1 MSNYQEIV
9 NLNVGGTSRC
19 GRGHSRAASLGN
31 ADCHKGLRPP
41 EVNTW
46 SDSMKVQIIKAH
58 HNWIAVAYSHFV
70 TGYRLTD
77 SCGWYVV
84 FQSPVQESLIE
95 RIALNAKTGGGG
107 ANNSGNNASGTDVML
122 GIASGSLVRL
132 WAFST
137 HGEPVRRTLIGTFN
151 LGVRV
156 EHLLFVGPQL
166 VALSGAGS
174 RSKAGVWH
182 TSTQHW
188 QTQDVAHLTT
198 YDTAGSFLLL
208 GTATGAINYIDMQ
221 KFPLRMKDND
231 LLVTQLYKDP
241 NQEPITAISVYL
253 TPKTNLCG
261 NWIEI
266 AYGTR
271 YGSVRVIVQHPETV
285 GHGPQLFQT
294 FTVHQSPITKCSTPR
309 PWATGRSC
317 SRPSRCTRAPSPR
330 LVGHKWHRSLR
341 HWIEIA
347 YGTRYGSVRVIVQH
361 PETVGHGPQLF
372 QTFTVHQ
379 SPITKVSGSQVAQI
393 SAALDRIAYGTR
405 YGSVRV
411 IVQHPETVGHGPQL
425 FQTFTVHQSPITK
438 VSGSQVAQI
447 SAALDRIAYGTRYG
461 SVRVIVQH
469 PETVG
474 HGPQLFQTFTVHQ
487 SPITKVSGS
496 QVAQISAAL
505 DRIAYGTRYGSVR
518 VIVQH
523 PETVGHGPQLF
534 QTFTVHQSPIT
545 KVSGS
550 QVAQISAALDR
561 IAYGTRYGSV
571 RVIVQH
577 PETVGHGPQ
586 LFQTFTVHQS
596 PITKVSGSQ
605 VAQISAALDRIAYG
619 TRYGSVRVIVQ
630 HPETVGHGPQ
640 LFQTF
645 TVHQSPITK
654 VSGSQVAQISAAL
667 DRIAYGTR
675 YGSVRVI
682 VQHPE
687 TVGHG
692 PQLFQTFT
700 VHQSPITKVSGSQVA
715 QISAALD
722 RIAYGT
728 RYGSVRVIVQHPET
742 VGHGPQLFQTFTVH
756 QSPITKVSG
765 SQVAQISAALDR
777 IAYGTRYGSV
787 RVIVQHPET
796 VGHGPQ
802 LFQTFTVHQS
812 PITKVS
818 GSQVAQISAAL
829 DRIAYGTRYGSV
841 RVIVQHPETVGHGPQ
856 LFQTFTV
863 HQSPIT
869 KVSLSENYL
878 ISVCSEYNH
887 VRSWRVTRFRG
898 MISTQPGT
906 TPKAA
911 FKVLALEAPTAQP
924 HNDCGPFGEQ
934 DEEQIFIQKV
944 VPDTD
949 TLYVRLA
956 SNGKRVCTIRSVDG
970 SAVSCFVVAEC
981 EGALRPRRLL
991 LCGHR
996 SGAAQMWDLTAPIDK
1011 AAKPVQPV
1019 AGNGGSGGEGEE
1031 SPVPDG
1037 GPTPDELVRLLS
1049 ACDLDASPAP
1059 PVPQSPNR
1067 PIQAP

>member
-9 NLNVGGTSRC
+9 NLNIGGTRFSTSWHTLTWVPDTFFTALLSGRIPTVRDETGAIFIDRDPNLFGLILNFLRTRDIDLTNVNIRALRHECDYFGITPLSRRLALCDEMNHSSCGDVLFYGYLPPPLNVANTTGRNGSNVSRKNSTSSNTDVAANRTHSRNSSLDLRTVGRIPSQDQLSRC

-31 ADCHKGLRPP
+31 TESHKGLRPP
-41 EVNTW
+41 ETNTW
-46 SDSMKVQIIKAH
+46 QENMKVQIIKAH
-58 HNWIAVAYSHFV
+58 HNWVAVAYTHFV

-84 FQSPVQESLIE
+84 FQSPVQDSVIE
-95 RIALNAKTGGGG
+95 RIALNAKTGGSATSNG
-107 ANNSGNNASGTDVML
+107 NNSTGTDVML
-122 GIASGSLVRL
+122 GIASGPLVRL

-137 HGEPVRRTLIGTFN
+137 HTEPVRRTLIGTFN

-156 EHLLFVGPQL
+156 EYLLFVGPQL

-294 FTVHQSPITKCSTPR
+294 FTVHQSP
-309 PWATGRSC
+309 
-317 SRPSRCTRAPSPR
+317 
-330 LVGHKWHRSLR
+330 V
-341 HWIEIA
+341 
-347 YGTRYGSVRVIVQH
+347 
-361 PETVGHGPQLF
+361 
-372 QTFTVHQ
+372 
-379 SPITKVSGSQVAQI
+379 
-393 SAALDRIAYGTR
+393 
-405 YGSVRV
+405 
-411 IVQHPETVGHGPQL
+411 
-425 FQTFTVHQSPITK
+425 
-438 VSGSQVAQI
+438 
-447 SAALDRIAYGTRYG
+447 
-461 SVRVIVQH
+461 
-469 PETVG
+469 
-474 HGPQLFQTFTVHQ
+474 
-487 SPITKVSGS
+487 
-496 QVAQISAAL
+496 
-505 DRIAYGTRYGSVR
+505 
-518 VIVQH
+518 
-523 PETVGHGPQLF
+523 
-534 QTFTVHQSPIT
+534 
-545 KVSGS
+545 
-550 QVAQISAALDR
+550 
-561 IAYGTRYGSV
+561 
-571 RVIVQH
+571 
-577 PETVGHGPQ
+577 
-586 LFQTFTVHQS
+586 
-596 PITKVSGSQ
+596 
-605 VAQISAALDRIAYG
+605 
-619 TRYGSVRVIVQ
+619 
-630 HPETVGHGPQ
+630 
-640 LFQTF
+640 
-645 TVHQSPITK
+645 
-654 VSGSQVAQISAAL
+654 
-667 DRIAYGTR
+667 
-675 YGSVRVI
+675 
-682 VQHPE
+682 
-687 TVGHG
+687 
-692 PQLFQTFT
+692 
-700 VHQSPITKVSGSQVA
+700 
-715 QISAALD
+715 
-722 RIAYGT
+722 
-728 RYGSVRVIVQHPET
+728 
-742 VGHGPQLFQTFTVH
+742 
-756 QSPITKVSG
+756 
-765 SQVAQISAALDR
+765 
-777 IAYGTRYGSV
+777 
-787 RVIVQHPET
+787 
-796 VGHGPQ
+796 
-802 LFQTFTVHQS
+802 
-812 PITKVS
+812 
-818 GSQVAQISAAL
+818 
-829 DRIAYGTRYGSV
+829 
-841 RVIVQHPETVGHGPQ
+841 
-856 LFQTFTV
+856 
-863 HQSPIT
+863 T

-924 HNDCGPFGEQ
+924 HNDCGPYGEQ

-996 SGAAQMWDLTAPIDK
+996 SGATQMWDLTGPIDK
-1011 AAKPVQPV
+1011 AAKTLQAV
-1019 AGNGGSGGEGEE
+1019 ASATTSSGNGGGEGEE

-1049 ACDLDASPAP
+1049 ACDLDATPAP
-1059 PVPQSPNR
+1059 VVVPQSPNR
-1067 PIQAP
+1067 PIQP

>member
-9 NLNVGGTSRC
+9 NLNVGGTRFSTSWHTLTWVPETFFTALLSGRIPTVRDETGAIFIDRDPNLFGLILNFLRTRDIDLNDVNIRALRHECDYFGITPLSRRLALCDEMNHSTCGDVLFYGYLPPPLNTALPNGNGGRNGNSCSRKNSTASSTEVAVNRTHSRNSSLDLRTVGRIPSQDQLSRC

-31 ADCHKGLRPP
+31 ADCHKGHRPP
-41 EVNTW
+41 DMSSW
-46 SDSMKVQIIKAH
+46 ADSMKVQIIKAH
-58 HNWIAVAYSHFV
+58 HNWVAVAYTHFV

-84 FQSPVQESLIE
+84 FQSPVQDSVIE

-107 ANNSGNNASGTDVML
+107 GNSSGNNTTGTDVML
-122 GIASGSLVRL
+122 GIASGAHVRL

-137 HGEPVRRTLIGTFN
+137 HSEPVRRTLVGTFN

-271 YGSVRVIVQHPETV
+271 
-285 GHGPQLFQT
+285 
-294 FTVHQSPITKCSTPR
+294 C
-309 PWATGRSC
+309 
-317 SRPSRCTRAPSPR
+317 
-330 LVGHKWHRSLR
+330 
-341 HWIEIA
+341 
-347 YGTRYGSVRVIVQH
+347 
-361 PETVGHGPQLF
+361 
-372 QTFTVHQ
+372 
-379 SPITKVSGSQVAQI
+379 
-393 SAALDRIAYGTR
+393 
-405 YGSVRV
+405 
-411 IVQHPETVGHGPQL
+411 
-425 FQTFTVHQSPITK
+425 
-438 VSGSQVAQI
+438 
-447 SAALDRIAYGTRYG
+447 
-461 SVRVIVQH
+461 
-469 PETVG
+469 
-474 HGPQLFQTFTVHQ
+474 
-487 SPITKVSGS
+487 
-496 QVAQISAAL
+496 
-505 DRIAYGTRYGSVR
+505 
-518 VIVQH
+518 
-523 PETVGHGPQLF
+523 
-534 QTFTVHQSPIT
+534 
-545 KVSGS
+545 
-550 QVAQISAALDR
+550 
-561 IAYGTRYGSV
+561 
-571 RVIVQH
+571 
-577 PETVGHGPQ
+577 
-586 LFQTFTVHQS
+586 
-596 PITKVSGSQ
+596 
-605 VAQISAALDRIAYG
+605 
-619 TRYGSVRVIVQ
+619 
-630 HPETVGHGPQ
+630 
-640 LFQTF
+640 
-645 TVHQSPITK
+645 
-654 VSGSQVAQISAAL
+654 
-667 DRIAYGTR
+667 
-675 YGSVRVI
+675 
-682 VQHPE
+682 
-687 TVGHG
+687 
-692 PQLFQTFT
+692 
-700 VHQSPITKVSGSQVA
+700 
-715 QISAALD
+715 
-722 RIAYGT
+722 
-728 RYGSVRVIVQHPET
+728 
-742 VGHGPQLFQTFTVH
+742 
-756 QSPITKVSG
+756 
-765 SQVAQISAALDR
+765 
-777 IAYGTRYGSV
+777 
-787 RVIVQHPET
+787 
-796 VGHGPQ
+796 
-802 LFQTFTVHQS
+802 
-812 PITKVS
+812 
-818 GSQVAQISAAL
+818 
-829 DRIAYGTRYGSV
+829 GSV

-878 ISVCSEYNH
+878 VSVCSEYNH
-887 VRSWRVTRFRG
+887 VRTWRVTRFRG

-924 HNDCGPFGEQ
+924 HNDCGPYGEQ

-996 SGAAQMWDLTAPIDK
+996 SGATQMWDLTAPIDRAVK
-1011 AAKPVQPV
+1011 LQPV
-1019 AGNGGSGGEGEE
+1019 PGNGATDGEE
-1031 SPVPDG
+1031 SQAPDG

-1049 ACDLDASPAP
+1049 ACDLDATPVP
-1059 PVPQSPNR
+1059 VVPQSPNR

>member
-9 NLNVGGTSRC
+9 NLNIGGTRFSTSWHTLTWVPDTFFTALLSGRIPTVRDETGAIFIDRDPNLFGLILNFLRTRDIDLTNVNIRALRHECDYFGITPLSRRLALCDEMNHSSCGDVLFYGYLPPPLNVANTTGRNGSNVSRKNSTSSNTDVAANRTHSRNSSLDLRTVGRIPSQDQLSRC

-31 ADCHKGLRPP
+31 TESHKGLRPP
-41 EVNTW
+41 ETTTW
-46 SDSMKVQIIKAH
+46 QENMKVQIIKAH
-58 HNWIAVAYSHFV
+58 HNWVAVAYTHFV

-84 FQSPVQESLIE
+84 FQSPVQDSVIE
-95 RIALNAKTGGGG
+95 RIALNAKTGGSAASNG
-107 ANNSGNNASGTDVML
+107 NNSTGTDVML
-122 GIASGSLVRL
+122 GIASGPLVRL

-137 HGEPVRRTLIGTFN
+137 HTEPVRRTLIGTFN

-294 FTVHQSPITKCSTPR
+294 FTVHQSP
-309 PWATGRSC
+309 
-317 SRPSRCTRAPSPR
+317 
-330 LVGHKWHRSLR
+330 V
-341 HWIEIA
+341 
-347 YGTRYGSVRVIVQH
+347 
-361 PETVGHGPQLF
+361 
-372 QTFTVHQ
+372 
-379 SPITKVSGSQVAQI
+379 
-393 SAALDRIAYGTR
+393 
-405 YGSVRV
+405 
-411 IVQHPETVGHGPQL
+411 
-425 FQTFTVHQSPITK
+425 
-438 VSGSQVAQI
+438 
-447 SAALDRIAYGTRYG
+447 
-461 SVRVIVQH
+461 
-469 PETVG
+469 
-474 HGPQLFQTFTVHQ
+474 
-487 SPITKVSGS
+487 
-496 QVAQISAAL
+496 
-505 DRIAYGTRYGSVR
+505 
-518 VIVQH
+518 
-523 PETVGHGPQLF
+523 
-534 QTFTVHQSPIT
+534 
-545 KVSGS
+545 
-550 QVAQISAALDR
+550 
-561 IAYGTRYGSV
+561 
-571 RVIVQH
+571 
-577 PETVGHGPQ
+577 
-586 LFQTFTVHQS
+586 
-596 PITKVSGSQ
+596 
-605 VAQISAALDRIAYG
+605 
-619 TRYGSVRVIVQ
+619 
-630 HPETVGHGPQ
+630 
-640 LFQTF
+640 
-645 TVHQSPITK
+645 
-654 VSGSQVAQISAAL
+654 
-667 DRIAYGTR
+667 
-675 YGSVRVI
+675 
-682 VQHPE
+682 
-687 TVGHG
+687 
-692 PQLFQTFT
+692 
-700 VHQSPITKVSGSQVA
+700 
-715 QISAALD
+715 
-722 RIAYGT
+722 
-728 RYGSVRVIVQHPET
+728 
-742 VGHGPQLFQTFTVH
+742 
-756 QSPITKVSG
+756 
-765 SQVAQISAALDR
+765 
-777 IAYGTRYGSV
+777 
-787 RVIVQHPET
+787 
-796 VGHGPQ
+796 
-802 LFQTFTVHQS
+802 
-812 PITKVS
+812 
-818 GSQVAQISAAL
+818 
-829 DRIAYGTRYGSV
+829 
-841 RVIVQHPETVGHGPQ
+841 
-856 LFQTFTV
+856 
-863 HQSPIT
+863 T

-924 HNDCGPFGEQ
+924 HNDCGPYGEQ

-996 SGAAQMWDLTAPIDK
+996 SGATQMWDLTGPIDK
-1011 AAKPVQPV
+1011 AAKTLQAV
-1019 AGNGGSGGEGEE
+1019 ASATTSSGNGGGEGEE

-1049 ACDLDASPAP
+1049 ACDLDATPAP
-1059 PVPQSPNR
+1059 VVVPQSPNR
-1067 PIQAP
+1067 PIQP

>member
-1 MSNYQEIV
+1 MANYQEIV
-9 NLNVGGTSRC
+9 NLNVGGTRFSTSWHTLTWVPDTFFTALLSGRIPTVRDETGAIFIDRDPQLFGLILNFLRTRDIDLENVNIRALRHECDYFGITPLSRRLALCDEMNHSSCGDVLFYGYLPPPLSTAPPSNGNGRSNGCSRKNSTASSSEVTANRSHSRNSSLDLRTVGRIPSQDQISRC

-41 EVNTW
+41 EINTW

-95 RIALNAKTGGGG
+95 RIALNAKTSGGG
-107 ANNSGNNASGTDVML
+107 ANSSGNNASGTDVML
-122 GIASGSLVRL
+122 GIGSGSLVRL

-294 FTVHQSPITKCSTPR
+294 FTVHQSPITK
-309 PWATGRSC
+309 
-317 SRPSRCTRAPSPR
+317 
-330 LVGHKWHRSLR
+330 
-341 HWIEIA
+341 
-347 YGTRYGSVRVIVQH
+347 
-361 PETVGHGPQLF
+361 
-372 QTFTVHQ
+372 
-379 SPITKVSGSQVAQI
+379 
-393 SAALDRIAYGTR
+393 
-405 YGSVRV
+405 
-411 IVQHPETVGHGPQL
+411 
-425 FQTFTVHQSPITK
+425 
-438 VSGSQVAQI
+438 
-447 SAALDRIAYGTRYG
+447 
-461 SVRVIVQH
+461 
-469 PETVG
+469 
-474 HGPQLFQTFTVHQ
+474 
-487 SPITKVSGS
+487 
-496 QVAQISAAL
+496 
-505 DRIAYGTRYGSVR
+505 
-518 VIVQH
+518 
-523 PETVGHGPQLF
+523 
-534 QTFTVHQSPIT
+534 
-545 KVSGS
+545 
-550 QVAQISAALDR
+550 
-561 IAYGTRYGSV
+561 
-571 RVIVQH
+571 
-577 PETVGHGPQ
+577 
-586 LFQTFTVHQS
+586 
-596 PITKVSGSQ
+596 
-605 VAQISAALDRIAYG
+605 
-619 TRYGSVRVIVQ
+619 
-630 HPETVGHGPQ
+630 
-640 LFQTF
+640 
-645 TVHQSPITK
+645 
-654 VSGSQVAQISAAL
+654 
-667 DRIAYGTR
+667 
-675 YGSVRVI
+675 
-682 VQHPE
+682 
-687 TVGHG
+687 
-692 PQLFQTFT
+692 
-700 VHQSPITKVSGSQVA
+700 
-715 QISAALD
+715 
-722 RIAYGT
+722 
-728 RYGSVRVIVQHPET
+728 
-742 VGHGPQLFQTFTVH
+742 
-756 QSPITKVSG
+756 
-765 SQVAQISAALDR
+765 
-777 IAYGTRYGSV
+777 
-787 RVIVQHPET
+787 
-796 VGHGPQ
+796 
-802 LFQTFTVHQS
+802 
-812 PITKVS
+812 
-818 GSQVAQISAAL
+818 
-829 DRIAYGTRYGSV
+829 
-841 RVIVQHPETVGHGPQ
+841 
-856 LFQTFTV
+856 
-863 HQSPIT
+863 
-869 KVSLSENYL
+869 VSLSENYL

-924 HNDCGPFGEQ
+924 HNDCGPYGEQ

-1059 PVPQSPNR
+1059 TMPQSPNR

>member
-9 NLNVGGTSRC
+9 NLNIGGTRFATSWHTLTWVPDTFFTALLSGRISTVRDETGAIFIDRDPNLFGLILNFLRTRDIDLNDVNIRALRHECDYFGITPLSRRLALCDEMNHSSCGDVLFYGYLPPPLSTQASSNNNSRSGNNCSRKNSTASNTDIPVNRTHSRNSSLDLRTVGRIPSQDQLSRC

-31 ADCHKGLRPP
+31 ADCHKALRPP
-41 EVNTW
+41 ELNAW
-46 SDSMKVQIIKAH
+46 ADSMKVQIIKAH

-84 FQSPVQESLIE
+84 FQSPVQDSVIE
-95 RIALNAKTGGGG
+95 RIALNAKSGGGG
-107 ANNSGNNASGTDVML
+107 ANTSGNNSAGTDVML
-122 GIASGSLVRL
+122 GIASGPLVRL

-137 HGEPVRRTLIGTFN
+137 HTEPVRRTLIGTFN

-294 FTVHQSPITKCSTPR
+294 FTVHQNP
-309 PWATGRSC
+309 
-317 SRPSRCTRAPSPR
+317 
-330 LVGHKWHRSLR
+330 V
-341 HWIEIA
+341 
-347 YGTRYGSVRVIVQH
+347 
-361 PETVGHGPQLF
+361 
-372 QTFTVHQ
+372 
-379 SPITKVSGSQVAQI
+379 
-393 SAALDRIAYGTR
+393 
-405 YGSVRV
+405 
-411 IVQHPETVGHGPQL
+411 
-425 FQTFTVHQSPITK
+425 
-438 VSGSQVAQI
+438 
-447 SAALDRIAYGTRYG
+447 
-461 SVRVIVQH
+461 
-469 PETVG
+469 
-474 HGPQLFQTFTVHQ
+474 
-487 SPITKVSGS
+487 
-496 QVAQISAAL
+496 
-505 DRIAYGTRYGSVR
+505 
-518 VIVQH
+518 
-523 PETVGHGPQLF
+523 
-534 QTFTVHQSPIT
+534 
-545 KVSGS
+545 
-550 QVAQISAALDR
+550 
-561 IAYGTRYGSV
+561 
-571 RVIVQH
+571 
-577 PETVGHGPQ
+577 
-586 LFQTFTVHQS
+586 
-596 PITKVSGSQ
+596 
-605 VAQISAALDRIAYG
+605 
-619 TRYGSVRVIVQ
+619 
-630 HPETVGHGPQ
+630 
-640 LFQTF
+640 
-645 TVHQSPITK
+645 
-654 VSGSQVAQISAAL
+654 
-667 DRIAYGTR
+667 
-675 YGSVRVI
+675 
-682 VQHPE
+682 
-687 TVGHG
+687 
-692 PQLFQTFT
+692 
-700 VHQSPITKVSGSQVA
+700 
-715 QISAALD
+715 
-722 RIAYGT
+722 
-728 RYGSVRVIVQHPET
+728 
-742 VGHGPQLFQTFTVH
+742 
-756 QSPITKVSG
+756 
-765 SQVAQISAALDR
+765 
-777 IAYGTRYGSV
+777 
-787 RVIVQHPET
+787 
-796 VGHGPQ
+796 
-802 LFQTFTVHQS
+802 
-812 PITKVS
+812 
-818 GSQVAQISAAL
+818 
-829 DRIAYGTRYGSV
+829 
-841 RVIVQHPETVGHGPQ
+841 
-856 LFQTFTV
+856 
-863 HQSPIT
+863 T

-924 HNDCGPFGEQ
+924 HNDCSKDRHPHNDCGPYGEQ

-949 TLYVRLA
+949 TLFVRLA

-970 SAVSCFVVAEC
+970 SAVSCFTVAEC

-996 SGAAQMWDLTAPIDK
+996 SGATQMWDLTAPIDK
-1011 AAKPVQPV
+1011 AAKPAQGV
-1019 AGNGGSGGEGEE
+1019 GGEGDDY
-1031 SPVPDG
+1031 PATDG

-1049 ACDLDASPAP
+1049 ACDLDATPVP
-1059 PVPQSPNR
+1059 VVPQSPNR
-1067 PIQAP
+1067 PLQAP

>member
-9 NLNVGGTSRC
+9 NLNIGGTRFATSWHTLTWVPDTFFTALLSGRIPTVRDDTGAIFIDRDPNLFGLILNFLRTRDIDLNNVNIRALRHECDYFGITPLSRRLALCDEMNHSSCGDVLFYGYLPPPLNPAVPNGSSGKNSNSGSRKNLTASNSDIAASRTHSRNSSLDLRTVGRVPSQDQLSRC

-31 ADCHKGLRPP
+31 AESQKGLRT
-41 EVNTW
+41 ENTW
-46 SDSMKVQIIKAH
+46 SENMKVQIVKAH

-84 FQSPVQESLIE
+84 FQSPVQETAIE
-95 RIALNAKTGGGG
+95 RIALNAKTGG
-107 ANNSGNNASGTDVML
+107 ATSSGNSSAGSDVML
-122 GIASGSLVRL
+122 GIASGLFVRL

-137 HGEPVRRTLIGTFN
+137 HSEPVRRTLIGTFN

-253 TPKTNLCG
+253 TPKTSLCG
-261 NWIEI
+261 NWLEI

-294 FTVHQSPITKCSTPR
+294 FTVHQSP
-309 PWATGRSC
+309 
-317 SRPSRCTRAPSPR
+317 
-330 LVGHKWHRSLR
+330 V
-341 HWIEIA
+341 
-347 YGTRYGSVRVIVQH
+347 
-361 PETVGHGPQLF
+361 
-372 QTFTVHQ
+372 
-379 SPITKVSGSQVAQI
+379 
-393 SAALDRIAYGTR
+393 
-405 YGSVRV
+405 
-411 IVQHPETVGHGPQL
+411 
-425 FQTFTVHQSPITK
+425 
-438 VSGSQVAQI
+438 
-447 SAALDRIAYGTRYG
+447 
-461 SVRVIVQH
+461 
-469 PETVG
+469 
-474 HGPQLFQTFTVHQ
+474 
-487 SPITKVSGS
+487 
-496 QVAQISAAL
+496 
-505 DRIAYGTRYGSVR
+505 
-518 VIVQH
+518 
-523 PETVGHGPQLF
+523 
-534 QTFTVHQSPIT
+534 
-545 KVSGS
+545 
-550 QVAQISAALDR
+550 
-561 IAYGTRYGSV
+561 
-571 RVIVQH
+571 
-577 PETVGHGPQ
+577 
-586 LFQTFTVHQS
+586 
-596 PITKVSGSQ
+596 
-605 VAQISAALDRIAYG
+605 
-619 TRYGSVRVIVQ
+619 
-630 HPETVGHGPQ
+630 
-640 LFQTF
+640 
-645 TVHQSPITK
+645 
-654 VSGSQVAQISAAL
+654 
-667 DRIAYGTR
+667 
-675 YGSVRVI
+675 
-682 VQHPE
+682 
-687 TVGHG
+687 
-692 PQLFQTFT
+692 
-700 VHQSPITKVSGSQVA
+700 
-715 QISAALD
+715 
-722 RIAYGT
+722 
-728 RYGSVRVIVQHPET
+728 
-742 VGHGPQLFQTFTVH
+742 
-756 QSPITKVSG
+756 
-765 SQVAQISAALDR
+765 
-777 IAYGTRYGSV
+777 
-787 RVIVQHPET
+787 
-796 VGHGPQ
+796 
-802 LFQTFTVHQS
+802 
-812 PITKVS
+812 
-818 GSQVAQISAAL
+818 
-829 DRIAYGTRYGSV
+829 
-841 RVIVQHPETVGHGPQ
+841 
-856 LFQTFTV
+856 
-863 HQSPIT
+863 T

-924 HNDCGPFGEQ
+924 HNDSGPYGEQ

-970 SAVSCFVVAEC
+970 SPVSCFVVAEC

-1011 AAKPVQPV
+1011 AAKPSQTV
-1019 AGNGGSGGEGEE
+1019 AGSGEGEE
-1031 SPVPDG
+1031 SPVADG
-1037 GPTPDELVRLLS
+1037 GPSPDELVRLLS

-1059 PVPQSPNR
+1059 PTPALLPPSPNR

>member
-9 NLNVGGTSRC
+9 NLNVGGTRFATSWHTLTWVPDTFFTALLSGRIPTVRDETGAIFIDRDPNLFGLILNFLRTRDIDLNNVNIRALRHECDYFGITPLSRRLALCDEMNHSSCGDVLFYGYLPPPLSTNTNGRNGNSCSRKNSTASSTEVTVNRTHSRNSSLDLRTVGRIPSQDQLSRC

-31 ADCHKGLRPP
+31 ADSHKGLRPP
-41 EVNTW
+41 EISAW
-46 SDSMKVQIIKAH
+46 ADSMKVQIIKAH

-84 FQSPVQESLIE
+84 FQSPVQDSVIE

-107 ANNSGNNASGTDVML
+107 ANSSGNNSAGTDVML
-122 GIASGSLVRL
+122 GVASGPLVRL

-137 HGEPVRRTLIGTFN
+137 HTEPVRRTLVGTFN

-294 FTVHQSPITKCSTPR
+294 FTVHQSP
-309 PWATGRSC
+309 
-317 SRPSRCTRAPSPR
+317 
-330 LVGHKWHRSLR
+330 V
-341 HWIEIA
+341 
-347 YGTRYGSVRVIVQH
+347 
-361 PETVGHGPQLF
+361 
-372 QTFTVHQ
+372 
-379 SPITKVSGSQVAQI
+379 
-393 SAALDRIAYGTR
+393 
-405 YGSVRV
+405 
-411 IVQHPETVGHGPQL
+411 
-425 FQTFTVHQSPITK
+425 
-438 VSGSQVAQI
+438 
-447 SAALDRIAYGTRYG
+447 
-461 SVRVIVQH
+461 
-469 PETVG
+469 
-474 HGPQLFQTFTVHQ
+474 
-487 SPITKVSGS
+487 
-496 QVAQISAAL
+496 
-505 DRIAYGTRYGSVR
+505 
-518 VIVQH
+518 
-523 PETVGHGPQLF
+523 
-534 QTFTVHQSPIT
+534 
-545 KVSGS
+545 
-550 QVAQISAALDR
+550 
-561 IAYGTRYGSV
+561 
-571 RVIVQH
+571 
-577 PETVGHGPQ
+577 
-586 LFQTFTVHQS
+586 
-596 PITKVSGSQ
+596 
-605 VAQISAALDRIAYG
+605 
-619 TRYGSVRVIVQ
+619 
-630 HPETVGHGPQ
+630 
-640 LFQTF
+640 
-645 TVHQSPITK
+645 
-654 VSGSQVAQISAAL
+654 
-667 DRIAYGTR
+667 
-675 YGSVRVI
+675 
-682 VQHPE
+682 
-687 TVGHG
+687 
-692 PQLFQTFT
+692 
-700 VHQSPITKVSGSQVA
+700 
-715 QISAALD
+715 
-722 RIAYGT
+722 
-728 RYGSVRVIVQHPET
+728 
-742 VGHGPQLFQTFTVH
+742 
-756 QSPITKVSG
+756 
-765 SQVAQISAALDR
+765 
-777 IAYGTRYGSV
+777 
-787 RVIVQHPET
+787 
-796 VGHGPQ
+796 
-802 LFQTFTVHQS
+802 
-812 PITKVS
+812 
-818 GSQVAQISAAL
+818 
-829 DRIAYGTRYGSV
+829 
-841 RVIVQHPETVGHGPQ
+841 
-856 LFQTFTV
+856 
-863 HQSPIT
+863 T

-924 HNDCGPFGEQ
+924 HNDCGPYGEQ

-970 SAVSCFVVAEC
+970 SAVSCFTVAEC

-1011 AAKPVQPV
+1011 AAKQNQGV
-1019 AGNGGSGGEGEE
+1019 AASSGEGDE

-1049 ACDLDASPAP
+1049 ACDLDATPVP
-1059 PVPQSPNR
+1059 VVVPQSPNR
-1067 PIQAP
+1067 PMQAP

>member
-9 NLNVGGTSRC
+9 NLNIGGTRFATSWHTLTWVPDTFFTALLSGRIPTVRDETGAIFIDRDPNLFGLILNFLRTRDIDLNNVNIRALRHECDYFGITPLSRRLALCDEMNHSSCGDVLFYGYLPPPLTPSPSNSGKNSNSGSRKNLTASNSELAASRTHSRNSSLDLRTVGRVPSQDQLSRC

-31 ADCHKGLRPP
+31 ADSQKGLRV
-41 EVNTW
+41 ENTW
-46 SDSMKVQIIKAH
+46 SENAKVQIIKAH

-84 FQSPVQESLIE
+84 FQSPVQESTIE
-95 RIALNAKTGGGG
+95 RIALNAKTGGATTSGS
-107 ANNSGNNASGTDVML
+107 NSSGTDVML
-122 GIASGSLVRL
+122 GIASGLFVRL

-137 HGEPVRRTLIGTFN
+137 HTEPVRRTLIGTFN

-253 TPKTNLCG
+253 TPKTSLCG
-261 NWIEI
+261 NWLEI

-294 FTVHQSPITKCSTPR
+294 FTVHQSP
-309 PWATGRSC
+309 
-317 SRPSRCTRAPSPR
+317 
-330 LVGHKWHRSLR
+330 V
-341 HWIEIA
+341 
-347 YGTRYGSVRVIVQH
+347 
-361 PETVGHGPQLF
+361 
-372 QTFTVHQ
+372 
-379 SPITKVSGSQVAQI
+379 
-393 SAALDRIAYGTR
+393 
-405 YGSVRV
+405 
-411 IVQHPETVGHGPQL
+411 
-425 FQTFTVHQSPITK
+425 
-438 VSGSQVAQI
+438 
-447 SAALDRIAYGTRYG
+447 
-461 SVRVIVQH
+461 
-469 PETVG
+469 
-474 HGPQLFQTFTVHQ
+474 
-487 SPITKVSGS
+487 
-496 QVAQISAAL
+496 
-505 DRIAYGTRYGSVR
+505 
-518 VIVQH
+518 
-523 PETVGHGPQLF
+523 
-534 QTFTVHQSPIT
+534 
-545 KVSGS
+545 
-550 QVAQISAALDR
+550 
-561 IAYGTRYGSV
+561 
-571 RVIVQH
+571 
-577 PETVGHGPQ
+577 
-586 LFQTFTVHQS
+586 
-596 PITKVSGSQ
+596 
-605 VAQISAALDRIAYG
+605 
-619 TRYGSVRVIVQ
+619 
-630 HPETVGHGPQ
+630 
-640 LFQTF
+640 
-645 TVHQSPITK
+645 
-654 VSGSQVAQISAAL
+654 
-667 DRIAYGTR
+667 
-675 YGSVRVI
+675 
-682 VQHPE
+682 
-687 TVGHG
+687 
-692 PQLFQTFT
+692 
-700 VHQSPITKVSGSQVA
+700 
-715 QISAALD
+715 
-722 RIAYGT
+722 
-728 RYGSVRVIVQHPET
+728 
-742 VGHGPQLFQTFTVH
+742 
-756 QSPITKVSG
+756 
-765 SQVAQISAALDR
+765 
-777 IAYGTRYGSV
+777 
-787 RVIVQHPET
+787 
-796 VGHGPQ
+796 
-802 LFQTFTVHQS
+802 
-812 PITKVS
+812 
-818 GSQVAQISAAL
+818 
-829 DRIAYGTRYGSV
+829 
-841 RVIVQHPETVGHGPQ
+841 
-856 LFQTFTV
+856 
-863 HQSPIT
+863 T

-924 HNDCGPFGEQ
+924 HNDSGPYGEQ

-970 SAVSCFVVAEC
+970 SPVSCFVVAEC

-996 SGAAQMWDLTAPIDK
+996 SGATQMWDLTAPIDK
-1011 AAKPVQPV
+1011 AAKPSQTV
-1019 AGNGGSGGEGEE
+1019 GGSGEGEE
-1031 SPVPDG
+1031 SPIADG
-1037 GPTPDELVRLLS
+1037 GPSPDELVRLLS

-1059 PVPQSPNR
+1059 PTPAILPTSPNR

>member
-9 NLNVGGTSRC
+9 NLNIGGTRFATSWHTLTWVPDTFFTALLSGRIPTVRDETGAIFIDRDPNLFGLILNFLRTRDIDLTNVNIRALRHECDYFGITPLSRRLALCDEMNHSSCGDVLFYGYLPPPLNGPLPNSNGRNGSNVSRKNSTASNTDVAANRTHSRNSSLDLRTVGRIPSQDQLSRC

-31 ADCHKGLRPP
+31 TDSHKGLRPQ
-41 EVNTW
+41 ETNTW
-46 SDSMKVQIIKAH
+46 QENVKVQIIKAH
-58 HNWIAVAYSHFV
+58 HNWVAVAYTHFV

-84 FQSPVQESLIE
+84 FQSPVQDSVIE
-95 RIALNAKTGGGG
+95 RIALNAKTGGS
-107 ANNSGNNASGTDVML
+107 ATSSGNNTTGTDVML
-122 GIASGSLVRL
+122 GIASGPLVRL

-137 HGEPVRRTLIGTFN
+137 HTEPVRRTLIGTFN

-294 FTVHQSPITKCSTPR
+294 FTVHQSP
-309 PWATGRSC
+309 
-317 SRPSRCTRAPSPR
+317 
-330 LVGHKWHRSLR
+330 V
-341 HWIEIA
+341 
-347 YGTRYGSVRVIVQH
+347 
-361 PETVGHGPQLF
+361 
-372 QTFTVHQ
+372 
-379 SPITKVSGSQVAQI
+379 
-393 SAALDRIAYGTR
+393 
-405 YGSVRV
+405 
-411 IVQHPETVGHGPQL
+411 
-425 FQTFTVHQSPITK
+425 
-438 VSGSQVAQI
+438 
-447 SAALDRIAYGTRYG
+447 
-461 SVRVIVQH
+461 
-469 PETVG
+469 
-474 HGPQLFQTFTVHQ
+474 
-487 SPITKVSGS
+487 
-496 QVAQISAAL
+496 
-505 DRIAYGTRYGSVR
+505 
-518 VIVQH
+518 
-523 PETVGHGPQLF
+523 
-534 QTFTVHQSPIT
+534 
-545 KVSGS
+545 
-550 QVAQISAALDR
+550 
-561 IAYGTRYGSV
+561 
-571 RVIVQH
+571 
-577 PETVGHGPQ
+577 
-586 LFQTFTVHQS
+586 
-596 PITKVSGSQ
+596 
-605 VAQISAALDRIAYG
+605 
-619 TRYGSVRVIVQ
+619 
-630 HPETVGHGPQ
+630 
-640 LFQTF
+640 
-645 TVHQSPITK
+645 
-654 VSGSQVAQISAAL
+654 
-667 DRIAYGTR
+667 
-675 YGSVRVI
+675 
-682 VQHPE
+682 
-687 TVGHG
+687 
-692 PQLFQTFT
+692 
-700 VHQSPITKVSGSQVA
+700 
-715 QISAALD
+715 
-722 RIAYGT
+722 
-728 RYGSVRVIVQHPET
+728 
-742 VGHGPQLFQTFTVH
+742 
-756 QSPITKVSG
+756 
-765 SQVAQISAALDR
+765 
-777 IAYGTRYGSV
+777 
-787 RVIVQHPET
+787 
-796 VGHGPQ
+796 
-802 LFQTFTVHQS
+802 
-812 PITKVS
+812 
-818 GSQVAQISAAL
+818 
-829 DRIAYGTRYGSV
+829 
-841 RVIVQHPETVGHGPQ
+841 
-856 LFQTFTV
+856 
-863 HQSPIT
+863 T

-924 HNDCGPFGEQ
+924 HNDCGPYGEQ

-996 SGAAQMWDLTAPIDK
+996 SGATQMWDLTGPIDK
-1011 AAKPVQPV
+1011 AAKALQAV
-1019 AGNGGSGGEGEE
+1019 ASATTSGGSGGGEGEE

-1037 GPTPDELVRLLS
+1037 GPSPDELVRLLT

-1059 PVPQSPNR
+1059 VLPQSPNR
-1067 PIQAP
+1067 PIQP

>member
-9 NLNVGGTSRC
+9 TLNVGGTRFSTSWHTLTWVPDTFFTALLSGRIPTVRDETGAIFIDRDPQLFGLILNFLRTRDIDLNNVNIRSLRHECDYFGITPLSRRLALCDEMNHSSCGDVLFYGYLPPPLSTALPSNSNGRSGNSCSRKNSTASSSEVSSNRTHSRNSSLDLRTVGRIPSQDQLSRC

-31 ADCHKGLRPP
+31 ADCQKGLRPP
-41 EVNTW
+41 EITTW
-46 SDSMKVQIIKAH
+46 SDNMKVQIIKAH

-84 FQSPVQESLIE
+84 FQSPVQDSVIE
-95 RIALNAKTGGGG
+95 RIALNAKTGGSS
-107 ANNSGNNASGTDVML
+107 ANASGNNATGTDVML
-122 GIASGSLVRL
+122 GVASGPLVRL

-294 FTVHQSPITKCSTPR
+294 FTVHQSPITK
-309 PWATGRSC
+309 
-317 SRPSRCTRAPSPR
+317 
-330 LVGHKWHRSLR
+330 
-341 HWIEIA
+341 
-347 YGTRYGSVRVIVQH
+347 
-361 PETVGHGPQLF
+361 
-372 QTFTVHQ
+372 
-379 SPITKVSGSQVAQI
+379 
-393 SAALDRIAYGTR
+393 
-405 YGSVRV
+405 
-411 IVQHPETVGHGPQL
+411 
-425 FQTFTVHQSPITK
+425 
-438 VSGSQVAQI
+438 
-447 SAALDRIAYGTRYG
+447 
-461 SVRVIVQH
+461 
-469 PETVG
+469 
-474 HGPQLFQTFTVHQ
+474 
-487 SPITKVSGS
+487 
-496 QVAQISAAL
+496 
-505 DRIAYGTRYGSVR
+505 
-518 VIVQH
+518 
-523 PETVGHGPQLF
+523 
-534 QTFTVHQSPIT
+534 
-545 KVSGS
+545 
-550 QVAQISAALDR
+550 
-561 IAYGTRYGSV
+561 
-571 RVIVQH
+571 
-577 PETVGHGPQ
+577 
-586 LFQTFTVHQS
+586 
-596 PITKVSGSQ
+596 
-605 VAQISAALDRIAYG
+605 
-619 TRYGSVRVIVQ
+619 
-630 HPETVGHGPQ
+630 
-640 LFQTF
+640 
-645 TVHQSPITK
+645 
-654 VSGSQVAQISAAL
+654 
-667 DRIAYGTR
+667 
-675 YGSVRVI
+675 
-682 VQHPE
+682 
-687 TVGHG
+687 
-692 PQLFQTFT
+692 
-700 VHQSPITKVSGSQVA
+700 
-715 QISAALD
+715 
-722 RIAYGT
+722 
-728 RYGSVRVIVQHPET
+728 
-742 VGHGPQLFQTFTVH
+742 
-756 QSPITKVSG
+756 
-765 SQVAQISAALDR
+765 
-777 IAYGTRYGSV
+777 
-787 RVIVQHPET
+787 
-796 VGHGPQ
+796 
-802 LFQTFTVHQS
+802 
-812 PITKVS
+812 
-818 GSQVAQISAAL
+818 
-829 DRIAYGTRYGSV
+829 
-841 RVIVQHPETVGHGPQ
+841 
-856 LFQTFTV
+856 
-863 HQSPIT
+863 
-869 KVSLSENYL
+869 VSLSENYL

-924 HNDCGPFGEQ
+924 HNDCGPYGEQ

-996 SGAAQMWDLTAPIDK
+996 SGATQMWDLTAPIDK
-1011 AAKPVQPV
+1011 AAKPAQAVANGAEGDDSPV
-1019 AGNGGSGGEGEE
+1019 A
-1031 SPVPDG
+1031 DG

-1049 ACDLDASPAP
+1049 ACDLDASPV
-1059 PVPQSPNR
+1059 PVLPQSPNR